1 MKIYTITAVLCLA
14 TTALATEGSRN
25 NIEQGQQLAR
35 RAASPQGVQNE
46 EYQLHRGHNEH
57 GVEAHKDGNRHSK
70 QDDGDGDEEGG
81 KNGGQKGDG
90 DKKAGGSEGK
100 KTGEGK
106 QGDNKKNGG
115 QGKGADGKAPA
126 GTGPGAGTGTDPKQ
140 GGHQGAAPAN
150 GKAPIAGTPA
160 NPANGSAPVDGA
172 PANPAT
178 DTAIPHDYA
187 SPIWLVQPFGASVW
201 AQGTAYV
208 ISWGPNPDPIYAKKL
223 ADKTPVDISLMQ
235 GPPEELKEVAVLQKD
250 ADSSLNS
257 FTWTVP
263 TTVPPA
269 LDYSIR
275 LKHEGQIDTYS
286 HYFEIVAAGDPR
298 SSKSNVGEPL
308 EMPMIGDVPQPQ
320 SQPLD
325 KQPLD
330 KQPLDKQPLDKLPKP
345 NAPPNPPPSNKPA
358 AAAPPTAAKPVT
370 HASAAVA
377 GSQSANMLAFAMTLF
392 GAVYLL

>member
-70 QDDGDGDEEGG
+70 QDDGDGDEEGS

-126 GTGPGAGTGTDPKQ
+126 GTGPGAGTDPKQ

-160 NPANGSAPVDGA
+160 NPANAP
-172 PANPAT
+172 
-178 DTAIPHDYA
+178 
-187 SPIWLVQPFGASVW
+187 S
-201 AQGTAYV
+201 
-208 ISWGPNPDPIYAKKL
+208 AKKL

-330 KQPLDKQPLDKLPKP
+330 KQPLDKLPKP
-345 NAPPNPPPSNKPA
+345 NAPPNPPPANKPA